1 MRKDIIKKLSI
12 VLGLT
17 LISLIISYSICEPI
31 AFNNGM
37 SLQDKLNNKLF
48 IIIFVVYTIFLLL
61 IWNAIIE
68 FIIKLKNKDKNVL
81 IFIKHFC
88 IYFLVMFIVLLV
100 MWPGHIVWD
109 EMYVIEY
116 TENYSIF
123 MWQSVITQLYYGIAL
138 LIFPSVI
145 SIVVLQIIFISLI
158 VAYIQMKIETIYN
171 KRTFNII
178 FYVLLLIPSVIA
190 NNLYILRLPMYSYI
204 TLLFFAMIL
213 FKHIENNSFSIK
225 QILLLILTSVI
236 MVLWRSEGLVFII
249 FAPLIIGFGYK
260 KLNIALKIAG
270 IFFISMIVS
279 YIGFNKVFKENEDKS
294 YSLLVYVNPLSNM
307 LQEDINVTDK
317 DLEAID
323 KVMDIELIKQNP
335 SYTETPS
342 YWNGRLIRD
351 DYKDNLSNTTKSYIK
366 IILKNPIS
374 FIKARFA
381 TFFASSGMDGKVIP
395 QVENRFL
402 NHIAGKENNNFIEEF
417 CSKHNG
423 MKPIF
428 KNLKINIESF
438 LNGENVRTGEQNQ
451 FMKVVFWNFIPV
463 LLIILFIG
471 IMNLFKRNWLVAIM
485 CISLIA
491 KSGLVFLTAPAS
503 YFMYYFPEYIIGFLI
518 ICITIYE
525 NTKNVEVKESDRIVK
540 EK

>member
-1 MRKDIIKKLSI
+1 
-12 VLGLT
+12 
-17 LISLIISYSICEPI
+17 
-31 AFNNGM
+31 
-37 SLQDKLNNKLF
+37 
-48 IIIFVVYTIFLLL
+48 
-61 IWNAIIE
+61 
-68 FIIKLKNKDKNVL
+68 
-81 IFIKHFC
+81 
-88 IYFLVMFIVLLV
+88 
-100 MWPGHIVWD
+100 
-109 EMYVIEY
+109 
-116 TENYSIF
+116 
-123 MWQSVITQLYYGIAL
+123 
-138 LIFPSVI
+138 
-145 SIVVLQIIFISLI
+145 
-158 VAYIQMKIETIYN
+158 
-171 KRTFNII
+171 
-178 FYVLLLIPSVIA
+178 
-190 NNLYILRLPMYSYI
+190 
-204 TLLFFAMIL
+204 
-213 FKHIENNSFSIK
+213 
-225 QILLLILTSVI
+225 
-236 MVLWRSEGLVFII
+236 
-249 FAPLIIGFGYK
+249 
-260 KLNIALKIAG
+260 
-270 IFFISMIVS
+270 
-279 YIGFNKVFKENEDKS
+279 
-294 YSLLVYVNPLSNM
+294 M